1 MSVNLESAARL
12 ASLKQ
17 GIEAKTGETHATLT
31 DGVNALIA
39 GFGQGGGGGGG
50 ASGIYMA
57 RVTPTEDLGEM
68 TITHNL
74 GTTDILLAACWAET
88 LGDIVPSRNG
98 TLAKFHAKTDIATQ
112 RAGGWFGQGYSWS
125 ATNSYAATSSPN
137 MAWYEALKVIDANTI
152 SINRT
157 ASGTTPYYF
166 AGVTYTVIVIAA
178 SAEV

>member
-1 MSVNLESAARL
+1 MALIDKLTAVANAIR
-12 ASLKQ
+12 
-17 GIEAKTGETHATLT
+17 GKTGGTEPLTLDQMAVAIT
-31 DGVNALIA
+31 GI
-39 GFGQGGGGGGG
+39 QTGGGSSGG

-57 RVTPTEDLGEM
+57 KVTPTEDLSEM

-88 LGDIVPSRNG
+88 LGDIVPTRNG

-112 RAGGWFGQGYSWS
+112 RAGGWFGQGYAWN

-137 MAWYEALKVIDANTI
+137 MGSYEALKVIDANTI

-157 ASGTTPYYF
+157 ASGTTPSYF

-178 SAEV
+178 NAEV